1 MGANAVVGDDRVMA
15 STLIRRDFREA
26 LDAIDRARL
35 TPLDVLLLID
45 LAQAE
50 STVADLAE
58 RLNRRP
64 VDVRRAIERL
74 VARGL
79 LRRRSRRSVA
89 RGLVFTATRRA
100 RPFSAASGSSPR
112 AWTRATST
120 GAAGGPRRRCAGEPA
135 VRGVDLSHGEGPATG
150 PDLPRWG
157 DVPCGAIVDLRRLGR
172 AGRHSRDQA
181 RRAHMTDTDP
191 RGNTRAPACRSSR
204 RSGAAAST

>member
-89 RGLVFTATRRA
+89 RGLVFTATAAGQAVLRRVGLESTRVDSGDIDRRRRGPTAPVRRRA
-100 RPFSAASGSSPR
+100 G
-112 AWTRATST
+112 
-120 GAAGGPRRRCAGEPA
+120 GARRR
-135 VRGVDLSHGEGPATG
+135 S
-150 PDLPRWG
+150 
-157 DVPCGAIVDLRRLGR
+157 
-172 AGRHSRDQA
+172 Q
-181 RRAHMTDTDP
+181 
-191 RGNTRAPACRSSR
+191 SR
-204 RSGAAAST
+204 RGARDGP